1 MKLFIDNDLARLS
14 WRWRRVI
21 FTVLLLSLCCL
32 PALAA
37 PMAGAAAGKAVLR
50 DVVVTNSSHDL
61 LLYLRVENAFKTEL
75 LTGVQNGL
83 PLIFSFQIKLDMER
97 GTWFNKEIYSGTV
110 KHTLLYDNLKK
121 QYTVITAEK
130 SAAFITTKLSEAER
144 VMAQLNGVEIVPLS
158 ALEPDRHYILQARV
172 VVEKKSLPFS
182 FSYLIPF
189 SFWNL
194 ETDWYSVEFRY

>member
-1 MKLFIDNDLARLS
+1 MKLFIDNDLVRVC
-14 WRWRRVI
+14 RRGRGVI
-21 FTVLLLSLCCL
+21 LTALVFVLCCL
-32 PALAA
+32 PAPYALG
-37 PMAGAAAGKAVLR
+37 AGGTVGEAVLR
-50 DVVVTNSSHDL
+50 DVVVTNSSRDL
-61 LLYLRVENAFKTEL
+61 LLYLRVDNAFKAEL

-83 PLIFSFQIKLDMER
+83 PLTFSFQIKLDMER
-97 GTWFNKEIYSGTV
+97 GTWFNKEIYSGIV

-130 SAAFITTKLSEAER
+130 PAGFITTKLSEAER
-144 VMAQLNGVEIVPLS
+144 VMAQLNGVRVVPLS
-158 ALEPDRHYILQARV
+158 ALEPDRHYILKARML
-172 VVEKKSLPFS
+172 VEKKSLPFN

>member
-1 MKLFIDNDLARLS
+1 MKLFIDNDLAGLS
-14 WRWRRVI
+14 RRVI
-21 FTVLLLSLCCL
+21 FIALVCLCSLA
-32 PALAA
+32 ALAA
-37 PMAGAAAGKAVLR
+37 PRAKAAGEAVLR
-50 DVVVTNSSHDL
+50 DLVVTNSSRDL

-83 PLIFSFQIKLDMER
+83 PLTFSFQIKLNMER

-144 VMAQLNGVEIVPLS
+144 VMAQLNGVKIVPLS
-158 ALEPDRHYILQARV
+158 ALEPDRHYILKARV
-172 VVEKKSLPFS
+172 VVEKKSLPFN

>member
-1 MKLFIDNDLARLS
+1 MKIFIDNDLAGLS
-14 WRWRRVI
+14 RRGRHVVFI
-21 FTVLLLSLCCL
+21 VLLLSLCCL
-32 PALAA
+32 PAFAA

-50 DVVVTNSSHDL
+50 DVVVTNSSRDL
-61 LLYLRVENAFKTEL
+61 LLYLRVKNAFKSEL

-130 SAAFITTKLSEAER
+130 SAAFITNKLSEAER
-144 VMAQLNGVEIVPLS
+144 VMGQLNGVKIVPLNV
-158 ALEPDRHYILQARV
+158 LEPDRHYILKTRV

>member
-1 MKLFIDNDLARLS
+1 M
-14 WRWRRVI
+14 RRGRCVI
-21 FTVLLLSLCCL
+21 FIALLLSLCSL
-32 PALAA
+32 SALAA
-37 PMAGAAAGKAVLR
+37 PPRARAAAGEAVLR
-50 DVVVTNSSHDL
+50 DLVVTNSSRDL
-61 LLYLRVENAFKTEL
+61 LLYLRVENAFKSEL

-83 PLIFSFQIKLDMER
+83 PLTFSFQIKLNMER
-97 GTWFNKEIYSGTV
+97 GSWFNKEIYSGTV

-130 SAAFITTKLSEAER
+130 SAAFITTKLPEAER
-144 VMAQLNGVEIVPLS
+144 VMAQLNGVKVVPLS

-172 VVEKKSLPFS
+172 VVEKKSLPFN

>member
-1 MKLFIDNDLARLS
+1 LS
-14 WRWRRVI
+14 RRGRCVF
-21 FTVLLLSLCCL
+21 FTALLLSLCCL

-37 PMAGAAAGKAVLR
+37 APRAGAAIGKAVLR
-50 DVVVTNSSHDL
+50 DVVVTNSSRDL
-61 LLYLRVENAFKTEL
+61 LLYLRVENAFKSEL

-83 PLIFSFQIKLDMER
+83 PLVFSFQIKLDMER

-121 QYTVITAEK
+121 QYTVITVEK

-144 VMAQLNGVEIVPLS
+144 VMAQLNGVDIVPLS
-158 ALEPDRHYILQARV
+158 ALEPDRHYILKARV
-172 VVEKKSLPFS
+172 VVEKKSLPFN